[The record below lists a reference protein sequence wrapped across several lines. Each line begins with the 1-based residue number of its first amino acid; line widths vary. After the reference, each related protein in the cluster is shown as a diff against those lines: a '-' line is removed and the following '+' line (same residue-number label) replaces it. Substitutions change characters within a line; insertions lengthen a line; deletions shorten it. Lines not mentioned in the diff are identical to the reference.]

1 MFWPKK
7 PDDGFVVSPGM
18 RVGLD
23 QGFQLVPATVTRRW
37 PFDGQWVDGEPH
49 WYVLVDG
56 APELDIEA
64 VEIIVPESLIW
75 RLPDPSLEGL
85 MNRWQIAPPP
95 KLPKRRRSRKKSPA

>member
-1 MFWPKK
+1 MFWPRK

-18 RVGLD
+18 RVGLQ
-23 QGFQLVPATVTRRW
+23 QGFRLVPGTVTRPW
-37 PFDGQWVDGEPH
+37 PWDGQVVDGQSH

-75 RLPDPSLEGL
+75 RLPDPSLQGL
-85 MNRWQIAPPP
+85 MNTWQIAPLP
-95 KLPKRRRSRKKSPA
+95 KLPRRRPARNKS